1 MAAIRP
7 ARAKPVHAPPGFVIH
22 PSLGLIVFED
32 VPDPD
37 APNRTIR
44 RRRRVDPL
52 IGILGGGKR
61 DPRQWPQ
68 DGQERLEA
76 AERYRD
82 AVSLAAGARP
92 PPTARRSGFGDLCA
106 DDIRVM
112 AQARVRGMLAL
123 ITPAQIDVIGL
134 IALGGHSIAYTAH
147 KLRCRQSRV
156 SSELIDGLD
165 RWRLDN
171 PG

>member
-1 MAAIRP
+1 MAATRP
-7 ARAKPVHAPPGFVIH
+7 ARAKPHHVLPGFAIH

-52 IGILGGGKR
+52 IAILGGGNR
-61 DPRQWPQ
+61 DPRHWHP
-68 DGQERLEA
+68 DDQERFQA

-92 PPTARRSGFGDLCA
+92 PPVARRSGFGDLCG

-123 ITPAQIDVIGL
+123 ITPAQIDVIGW
-134 IALGGHSIAYTAH
+134 IVLGGYSIRYTAGV
-147 KLRCRQSRV
+147 RQCRQSTV
-156 SSELIDGLD
+156 GLELICGLD
-165 RWRLDN
+165 RWR
-171 PG
+171 GV